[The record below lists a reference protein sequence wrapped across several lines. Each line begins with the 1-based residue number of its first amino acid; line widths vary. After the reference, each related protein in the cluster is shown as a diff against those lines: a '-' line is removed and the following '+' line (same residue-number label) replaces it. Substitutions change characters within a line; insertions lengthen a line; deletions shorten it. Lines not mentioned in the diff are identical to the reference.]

1 VNVAVIP
8 IEPPPSRHA
17 KSVGIAVLA
26 LGFRPFFLLAG
37 ISAVLLVAVWPA
49 VWGGALAASPYYG
62 TIGWHSHEMLFGYT
76 VAVVAGFLLTAVRN
90 WTGLRTPD
98 GPALLGLALLWV
110 VPRVVALLPVPHW
123 LVALVDVAFL
133 PALTAALYPALMG
146 AKGPGNRF
154 FLPLVGAMAFANV
167 LVHADLL
174 GYLPGAALRGTA
186 LMVDLVLLLVLIV
199 SGRVIAFFTERGIE
213 GAKPV
218 SRRWVEVSG
227 IVGVVMLAMLDLG
240 GRPALLEGIVCT
252 ALAAVTLV
260 RLVGWHD
267 ARVWGTPLL
276 WVLHLAVLWLAIG
289 FALRALGAF
298 GAVSPMVALH
308 GLTVGAI
315 GVLTL
320 GMMSRVTLGH
330 TGRLLQ
336 PPTTAT
342 VAFAVLN
349 LAAVVRVLMPI
360 AAPERYVTWIHTAAG
375 LWTLAFLLFLVAHG
389 LMLWRPRVDGRPG

>member
-1 VNVAVIP
+1 VAVIP

-17 KSVGIAVLA
+17 QAAGVAVLA

-37 ISAVLLVAVWPA
+37 VSAILLVAVWPA
-49 VWGGALAASPYYG
+49 IWGGQLAASPYYG

-98 GPALLGLALLWV
+98 GPALAGLALLWV
-110 VPRVVALLPVPHW
+110 TPRIAALLPVPHW
-123 LVALVDVAFL
+123 LVALIDVAFL

-146 AKGPGNRF
+146 AKNHGNRF
-154 FLPLVGAMAFANV
+154 FLPLVGAMAIANA

-174 GYLPGAALRGTA
+174 GYVPGAALRGTA
-186 LMVDLVLLLVLIV
+186 LMVDVVLLLVLVV
-199 SGRVIAFFTERGIE
+199 SGRVIAFFTERGVE

-227 IVGVVMLAMLDLG
+227 IVGVVMLAILDLG
-240 GRPALLEGIVCT
+240 GRPPLPEAIICGV
-252 ALAAVTLV
+252 LAIVTLV

-267 ARVWGTPLL
+267 PRVWRTPLV
-276 WVLHLAVLWLAIG
+276 WVLHLAVMWLAIG
-289 FALRALGAF
+289 FALRGLGAF
-298 GAVSPMVALH
+298 GVVSTMAALH

-315 GVLTL
+315 GVLSL

-330 TGRLLQ
+330 TGRMLQ
-336 PPTTAT
+336 PPMTAT
-342 VAFAVLN
+342 IAFGVLN
-349 LAAVVRVLMPI
+349 LAAIVRVLFPLV
-360 AAPERYVTWIHTAAG
+360 APERYLTWVHASAG
-375 LWTLAFLLFLVAHG
+375 LWTLAFLLFLFAHG
-389 LMLWRPRVDGRPG
+389 LMLWRPRIDGRPG

>member
-1 VNVAVIP
+1 MAVIP

-17 KSVGIAVLA
+17 QSAGIAVLA

-37 ISAVLLVAVWPA
+37 VSAVLLVGVWPA
-49 VWGGALAASPYYG
+49 VWGGRLAASPYYG

-98 GPALLGLALLWV
+98 GPALAGLALLWLA
-110 VPRVVALLPVPHW
+110 PRVAAFLPVPHW

-146 AKGPGNRF
+146 AKSPGNRF
-154 FLPLVGAMAFANV
+154 FLPLVGAMALANV

-174 GYLPGAALRGTA
+174 GHLPGAALRGTA

-213 GAKPV
+213 GARPV

-227 IVGVVMLAMLDLG
+227 IVGVVMLAMIDLG
-240 GRPALLEGIVCT
+240 GRPALLEAIVCA
-252 ALAAVTLV
+252 ALAVVTLV

-267 ARVWGTPLL
+267 PRVWRTPLL
-276 WVLHLAVLWLAIG
+276 WVLHLAVLWLAVG

-298 GAVSPMVALH
+298 GLAPPMVALH

-330 TGRLLQ
+330 TGRMLQ
-336 PPTTAT
+336 PPMTAT
-342 VAFAVLN
+342 IAFGVLN
-349 LAAVVRVLMPI
+349 LAAIVRVLFPLV
-360 AAPERYVTWIHTAAG
+360 APERYLTWVHASAG

-389 LMLWRPRVDGRPG
+389 LMLWRPRVDGRHG

>member
-1 VNVAVIP
+1 MAVIP

-123 LVALVDVAFL
+123 LVALIDVAFL